1 MLEIKV
7 PNGDMKLK
15 EGWWNAKRCPDVSR
29 TFGIGK
35 GGMWSSITSEH
46 GMLDPVA
53 GGNLLV
59 FFFGVQGERI
69 VILFQLDCNIGR
81 VK

>member
-1 MLEIKV
+1 MRRDVLMWVGHLGLE
-7 PNGDMKLK
+7 K
-15 EGWWNAKRCPDVSR
+15 EECDHP
-29 TFGIGK
+29 
-35 GGMWSSITSEH
+35 ITSEH